1 MKELSI
7 EEKAKAYDEALKVL
21 RKYDDA
27 NIILSQSLKEEM
39 FPELAENRDEK
50 VKKSINRLIR
60 YYHDVNFPTPEGFSR
75 KDLLDWV
82 EKQGEQKPTDKVEP
96 KFKVGDWIVSNGHLI
111 CGNSLMRIVKV
122 GLTDYLC
129 RYCNGQT
136 TYCREFIDKSYHLW
150 TIQDARDGDVLVNG
164 SNIFIFHFIN
174 GTRLMGYCH
183 VNTDDG
189 KFYNDIGKNE
199 CFCLIDAVVN
209 PATKEQRNLLFQKMH
224 EAGYE
229 WDAEKKELMKI
240 EQKPW
245 SEEDERIRQD
255 IENLIHFA
263 LEDGS
268 AVSPA
273 AHTTKEEAISWIQF
287 LKDRYT
293 WRPSDRQIEILKDFL
308 FHIPIEV
315 PEKVVL
321 VSLYHDLLKLNE

>member
-21 RKYDDA
+21 RKYNDA

-39 FPELAENRDEK
+39 FPELKENRDEK

-75 KDLLDWV
+75 KDLLDWI
-82 EKQGEQKPTDKVEP
+82 EKQDEQKPTDEP
-96 KFKVGDWIVSNGHLI
+96 KFKVGDIITNGRIIGKVDENENNKYHGWFGYDKDLIVHYADIPDVENW
-111 CGNSLMRIVKV
+111 
-122 GLTDYLC
+122 
-129 RYCNGQT
+129 
-136 TYCREFIDKSYHLW
+136 HLW
-150 TIQDARDGDVLVNG
+150 TIQDAKDGDILSYRKGQWV
-164 SNIFIFHFIN
+164 FIFKEIEN
-174 GTRLMGYCH
+174 NNSIIEYYVLSSERGLEIK
-183 VNTDDG
+183 NTASTS
-189 KFYNDIGKNE
+189 
-199 CFCLIDAVVN
+199 LISAIL

-229 WDAEKKELMKI
+229 WDAEKLELKKI
-240 EQKPW
+240 EQKSW

-255 IENLIHFA
+255 IEDLIHFS

-273 AHTTKEEAISWIQF
+273 ANTTKEKAISWIQF

-293 WRPSDRQIEILKDFL
+293 WRPSNKQIEILKNFL

-321 VSLYHDLLKLNE
+321 VSLYHDLLKLKE